1 MEPPLSCR
9 KIIQLEAEMKKR
21 TLLVN
26 AAFYLPDTVF
36 IYFLY
41 FSYKKNI
48 PLNDPELLAGLA
60 ICVSVKIIVH
70 FSGLYYFFIRRMTS
84 LRKNIRNLKQGK
96 FVLPDIDFFGG
107 GYLSDIHAELSELGK
122 YLLNLTSSQ
131 KDEIDKYKEVYNS
144 IIYSSNSY
152 FLVVNARN
160 EILFVNK
167 TFCTE
172 FEFGQEALSGK
183 NIQEIFL
190 GNNENLWSAID
201 SVKTSGSEVIL
212 QKVTLFANCRSRV
225 FDIKIS
231 RVVVQGE
238 AQMVMVME
246 NITDRI
252 RKEYQISLINQITE
266 SIQRDEEID
275 RILFSILTA
284 VTSGS
289 GLGFNR
295 AMLFTYNEETQEIG
309 GKMAVGP
316 DSFEEAIQIWGA
328 VQSENID
335 MVTRASLYRRKD
347 DMRGGKFFSEVV
359 SSRFPVSDN
368 NILVKCMNSL
378 HPVHVYDSW
387 TDLSVDEVFR
397 KFIDVREFVA
407 VPLVAGNKALG
418 VIVADNRFN
427 NSPITRESIELLSI
441 FAMQA
446 AFSMESFTHL
456 SSLKEQMEKIKSRQ
470 TAIVESEKMA
480 AVGRIAAHIAHE
492 IRNPL
497 ATMGLYAK
505 RIAQSIAKGG
515 KNTDSVKHGADV
527 IRIEVER
534 LEKILSNVMD
544 FTRLDTFIKEY
555 NSINDVVEDTYS
567 LLRNLFQER
576 KIRSEILLG
585 ENLPLVKSDF
595 NQLKQVLLNLI
606 QNAMDA
612 SGENGI
618 VSIET
623 GLASQKVFFAVK
635 DSGKG
640 VAPEN
645 MTKLFEPFFTTKTN
659 GVGLGLAVCKKI
671 ITDHGGEIKVINS
684 ETGGAEFKIELPAV

>member
-1 MEPPLSCR
+1 
-9 KIIQLEAEMKKR
+9 MKKR
-21 TLLVN
+21 TMFVQV
-26 AAFYLPDTVF
+26 AFYLPDIV
-36 IYFLY
+36 FLY
-41 FSYKKNI
+41 MLYLSYKKNI
-48 PLNDPELLAGLA
+48 PLNDFEFLLGL
-60 ICVSVKIIVH
+60 IVCVVIKVFLH
-70 FSGLYYFFIRRMTS
+70 FSGFYYFFVRRVHNLS
-84 LRKNIRNLKQGK
+84 RNIQNLKQGK
-96 FVLPDIDFFGG
+96 FVLPDMEFFGG
-107 GYLSDIHAELSELGK
+107 GYLSDIHDEIVDLGK
-122 YLLNLTSSQ
+122 HLLKMTNSQ
-131 KDEIDKYKEVYNS
+131 KDEIDKYREVYNN

-152 FLVVNARN
+152 FLVVNAQY
-160 EILFVNK
+160 EVLFVNK
-167 TFCTE
+167 TFCSE
-172 FEFGQEALSGK
+172 FEFSQQALSGRK
-183 NIQEIFL
+183 IKEVFL
-190 GNNENLWSAID
+190 GQNDVLWNSVE
-201 SVKTSGSEVIL
+201 SVKKTGNEIIL
-212 QKVTLFANCRSRV
+212 QKITLFANCRSRV

-238 AQMVMVME
+238 SQIVMVME

-295 AMLFTYNEETQEIG
+295 AMLFTYNEELEEIA

-328 VQSENID
+328 VQNENVD
-335 MVTRASLYRRKD
+335 MVTRVSSYKVTSD
-347 DMRGGKFFSEVV
+347 IRGGRFYSDVV
-359 SSRFPVSDN
+359 ASRFPVSSG
-368 NILVKCMNSL
+368 NILVKCMTEL
-378 HPVHVYDSW
+378 HPKHVYDSW
-387 TDLSVDEVFR
+387 NDPEVDAEFR

-427 NSPITRESIELLSI
+427 NTPISHENIELLSI

-470 TAIVESEKMA
+470 SAIVESEKMA

-505 RIAQSIAKGG
+505 RILQTIAKGQ
-515 KNTDSVKHGADV
+515 KNIDSIKHGADV
-527 IRIEVER
+527 IKLEVER

-544 FTRLDTFIKEY
+544 FTRLDTYIKEY
-555 NSINDVVEDTYS
+555 HSINDVAEDTYN
-567 LLRNLFQER
+567 LLKNLFQER
-576 KIRSEILLG
+576 KITADIRLAAD
-585 ENLPLVKSDF
+585 LPLVKSDF
-595 NQLKQVLLNLI
+595 NQLKQVMLNLI

-612 SGENGI
+612 SGENGL
-618 VSIET
+618 VQIET
-623 GLASQKVFFAVK
+623 GLKDSKVYFAVK
-635 DSGKG
+635 DTGKG
-640 VAPEN
+640 ISPEN
-645 MTKLFEPFFTTKTN
+645 IPKLFEPFFTTKTN

-671 ITDHGGEIKVINS
+671 VTDHGGEILARNK
-684 ETGGAEFKIELPAV
+684 EYGGAEFIVEFPVT